1 MRVFGFNSS
10 IVVVIYFERDSGD
23 SNKNLFFRLW
33 FQIRCAM
40 GLPEEPFLI
49 CLFLKHTVL
58 LTIALYKVIHIDPVF
73 VVDMRYAPGNHSVCR
88 KFLGLLDA
96 SPILCATVRIL

>member
-1 MRVFGFNSS
+1 
-10 IVVVIYFERDSGD
+10 
-23 SNKNLFFRLW
+23 
-33 FQIRCAM
+33 M

-58 LTIALYKVIHIDPVF
+58 LTGYPVCQLLYKVIHIDPVF
-73 VVDMRYAPGNHSVCR
+73 VVDMRYASSLETAV
-88 KFLGLLDA
+88 FVESTLLGLLDA

>member
-1 MRVFGFNSS
+1 
-10 IVVVIYFERDSGD
+10 
-23 SNKNLFFRLW
+23 
-33 FQIRCAM
+33 M

-58 LTIALYKVIHIDPVF
+58 LTGYPVCQLLYKVIHIDPVF
-73 VVDMRYAPGNHSVCR
+73 VVDMRYASSLETSVCR
-88 KFLGLLDA
+88 KYSSWLLDA